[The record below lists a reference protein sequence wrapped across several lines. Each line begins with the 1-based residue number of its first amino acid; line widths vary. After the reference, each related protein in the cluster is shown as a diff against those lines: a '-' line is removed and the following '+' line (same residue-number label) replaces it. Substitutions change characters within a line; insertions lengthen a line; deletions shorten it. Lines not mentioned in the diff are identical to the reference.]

1 MSRERLQVRYFYHK
15 AERRTTRFLE
25 VFALDRGVY
34 EVTLRDVRHYNRTET
49 SILSWKFDSEQLAL
63 MNADRVAAR
72 LIEAGY
78 KEMRR

>member
-1 MSRERLQVRYFYHK
+1 MSRVQIQVRHFYHK

-25 VFALDRGVY
+25 VFDLGRGEH
-34 EVTLRDVRHYNRTET
+34 EVTMRDVCHYKRTEK
-49 SILSWKFDSEQLAL
+49 SILCWKFDSELKAL
-63 MNADRVAAR
+63 MNADNIAAR

>member
-49 SILSWKFDSEQLAL
+49 SILRWKFDSELKAL
-63 MNADRVAAR
+63 MNADNIAEQLV
-72 LIEAGY
+72 EAGY
-78 KEMRR
+78 KEMWL

>member
-15 AERRTTRFLE
+15 AEHRTTRFLE
-25 VFALDRGVY
+25 VFSLDRGVY
-34 EVTLRDVRHYNRTET
+34 EVTLRDVRHYNRTEM

-63 MNADRVAAR
+63 ANADRVAAQ

>member
-34 EVTLRDVRHYNRTET
+34 EVTLRDVRHYNCTET

-63 MNADRVAAR
+63 VNADRVAAR

>member
-63 MNADRVAAR
+63 ANAVSIADW
-72 LIEAGY
+72 LFEAGY
-78 KEMRR
+78 VEMRR